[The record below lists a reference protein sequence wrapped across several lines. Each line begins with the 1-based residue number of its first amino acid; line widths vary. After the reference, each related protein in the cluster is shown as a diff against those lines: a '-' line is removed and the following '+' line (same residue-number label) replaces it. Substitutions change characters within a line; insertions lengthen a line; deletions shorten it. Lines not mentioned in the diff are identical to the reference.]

1 MTSVARHPV
10 VPVILSGGSGTR
22 LWPLS
27 REARPKQFL
36 PLVGPTSLFQQ
47 TLLRAQRL
55 GADAQ
60 PPIVVCNAGHREL
73 VAAQSKEVGI
83 EPQAVVLEPVGRN
96 TAPAVAVAAL
106 LATRAAGAGAY
117 PLLLVLPADHV
128 IADDKAFL
136 GAMRVAI
143 EAAHA
148 GRLVTFGIVPSRP
161 ETGYGYIQRGPTR
174 GAWAEVARF
183 VEKPNRATAEAY
195 VASGQYAW
203 NSGMFL
209 VSAAQ
214 VLEEMREHAPE
225 IVAVCE
231 RVVDAAK
238 LLRGV
243 LRLGAEFATCPA
255 NSIDYAVMER
265 TANGAVVELDAGWSD
280 VGSWTAL
287 QDVLPRDAGGN
298 ATAGDV
304 LLEGCSNTYALST
317 RRLVVAMGLEN
328 VIVVETDDAVLVLDR
343 ERAQDV
349 KKIVDTLKAAKRTKT

>member
-1 MTSVARHPV
+1 MIPV
-10 VPVILSGGSGTR
+10 VLSGGSGTR

-47 TLLRAQRL
+47 TLARAQRL
-55 GADAQ
+55 GTDTR

-73 VAAQSKEVGI
+73 VASQAREIGI
-83 EPQAVVLEPVGRN
+83 EPQAVVLESVGRN

-106 LATRAAGAGAY
+106 LASRAASPGAD

-128 IADDKAFL
+128 IADERAF
-136 GAMRVAI
+136 AAAVRVAV
-143 EAAHA
+143 EAAVA
-148 GRLVTFGIVPSRP
+148 GRLVTFGIVPDRP
-161 ETGYGYIQRGPTR
+161 ETGYGYIQRGATR
-174 GAWAEVARF
+174 GAWAEIARF
-183 VEKPNRATAEAY
+183 VEKPDRAKAETY
-195 VASGQYAW
+195 VASGEYAW

-209 VSAAQ
+209 FSAAQ
-214 VLEEMREHAPE
+214 MLAELRVHAPE

-231 RVVDAAK
+231 RVVSAAELK
-238 LLRGV
+238 GGV
-243 LRLGAEFATCPA
+243 LTLGSEFAECPA
-255 NSIDYAVMER
+255 DSIDYAVMER

-287 QDVLPRDAGGN
+287 HDVLPHDDGGN
-298 ATAGDV
+298 ATAGDA
-304 LLEGCSNTYALST
+304 LLEGCSNTYVRST
-317 RRLVVAMGLEN
+317 RRLVVAVGLEN

-349 KKIVDTLKAAKRTKT
+349 KKIVDTLKTAQRTKT